1 MNYDTLLVESDSV
14 GLTVKEKPLLYND
27 GRIKGNRIAIKK
39 GLATAQKK
47 CVLAEELGHYYT
59 TVGDILD
66 QNNTNNRKQELRAR
80 VWSYNKLI
88 GLTGIIN
95 AYKHGCQSLYEIADY
110 LEVTEEF
117 LSEALQQYKRKYGE
131 YVVIDNY
138 IIFFV
143 PFLGV
148 FESYTG

>member
-1 MNYDTLLVESDSV
+1 MTYNDLLLEADAQD
-14 GLTVKEKPLLYND
+14 LITKEKHLFAYD
-27 GRIKGNRIAIKK
+27 GRIKGNRIAIRK
-39 GLATAQKK
+39 GLSETQKK
-47 CVLAEELGHYYT
+47 CVLAEESGHFHT
-59 TVGDILD
+59 SSGNILNLSSVED
-66 QNNTNNRKQELRAR
+66 LKQESHAR
-80 VWSYNKLI
+80 EWAFNKLI

-148 FESYTG
+148 FESYT